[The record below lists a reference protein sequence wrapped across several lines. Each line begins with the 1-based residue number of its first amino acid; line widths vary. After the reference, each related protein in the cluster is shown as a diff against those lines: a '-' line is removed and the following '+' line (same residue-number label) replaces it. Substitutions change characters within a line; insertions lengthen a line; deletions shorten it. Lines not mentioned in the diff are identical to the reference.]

1 MKKYLKIGSI
11 LLALLLVVSFAACG
25 GGSNDENYDETP
37 IVDDGDSF
45 DAVEPDETED
55 PFAEDTEDEGEA
67 PAEVELSTPKGY
79 LTITARDGWVEGE
92 ALANDRLVLENP
104 DLGVVVT
111 ITIDDFQL
119 VSDIEQEKSI
129 IASGYEAKEFT
140 EYTIGDN
147 TFERLQVSD
156 TLNYLVTTCSTGKVI
171 QLEIRNCALEDAES
185 VLETIVIG

>member
-1 MKKYLKIGSI
+1 M
-11 LLALLLVVSFAACG
+11 V
-25 GGSNDENYDETP
+25 
-37 IVDDGDSF
+37 DSF
-45 DAVEPDETED
+45 PSYATDTDNTGDTDERTYEDEPGS
-55 PFAEDTEDEGEA
+55 AEDTEDEVEA

-92 ALANDRLVLENP
+92 ALGNDRLVLENP

-111 ITIDDFQL
+111 ITIEDFQL

-129 IASGYEAKEFT
+129 ISSGYEAKEFT
-140 EYTIGDN
+140 EYTIGNN

-171 QLEIRNCALEDAES
+171 QLEVRNCALEDAES